1 MHFIINFEISLVNFL
16 NVLGLLL
23 SASEKNAGDTFLMC
37 YFLVINIYC
46 LFDDHDTLLLLLE
59 YFLQFVHMSAVF
71 ESLFERY
78 FAVPISLTRK
88 FRKKNTHT
96 HTPNC
101 FSLKN
106 YWQSF
111 FLNYLFFQF
120 NSRRNCGLYFCN
132 ISSVKIYSF
141 KVIQRSH

>member
-96 HTPNC
+96 HTKL
-101 FSLKN
+101 FFFEKLLAK
-106 YWQSF
+106 F
-111 FLNYLFFQF
+111 FLKLFVFPIQF
-120 NSRRNCGLYFCN
+120 
-132 ISSVKIYSF
+132 
-141 KVIQRSH
+141 